1 MAIPSAGQSPHFD
14 DDGAIYIAIA
24 NSNSTSTIVVCVV
37 FGRFYFRPFLLFKVF
52 IFIWMKSCLD
62 GEVASA
68 VLFAAH
74 SSHVMEVVVNKQKA
88 HHHWWWVTS
97 KILMY
102 YLERDCCFSQ
112 YIYMKRK
119 KKKKKPR
126 HSLSL
131 IPYELWSCFCHS
143 NIIMLLLFEQTYAH
157 HTPIQQTEN
166 IIQVAVCSLILYFCF
181 LFVFFSL
188 LLLLLLLWIIYTYGK
203 EKSQTYKNM
212 SAFECKI
219 NKAYAWYRCH
229 GAHMHEPLALCLE
242 KTCNELNVSDREWV
256 EE

>member
-1 MAIPSAGQSPHFD
+1 MAKSHPQCCLLRIRLTWWKLLWTNKRHIIT
-14 DDGAIYIAIA
+14 DDGSHRKYWCI
-24 NSNSTSTIVVCVV
+24 
-37 FGRFYFRPFLLFKVF
+37 
-52 IFIWMKSCLD
+52 IWK
-62 GEVASA
+62 EIVASA
-68 VLFAAH
+68 
-74 SSHVMEVVVNKQKA
+74 NIYI
-88 HHHWWWVTS
+88 WR
-97 KILMY
+97 
-102 YLERDCCFSQ
+102 ER
-112 YIYMKRK
+112 RR
-119 KKKKKPR
+119 KKKPR